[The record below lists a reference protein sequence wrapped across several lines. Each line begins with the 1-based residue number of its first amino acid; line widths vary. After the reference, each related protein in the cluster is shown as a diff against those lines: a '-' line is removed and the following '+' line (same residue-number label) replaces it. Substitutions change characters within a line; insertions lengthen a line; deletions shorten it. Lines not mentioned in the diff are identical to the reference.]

1 MKRMGGLKWLL
12 LTLLGV
18 VAVVPLAAQGVTTG
32 AVRGKVTG
40 SGGAA
45 VAGAQLTLVN
55 TQTGFTMTA
64 VSRDNGLFG
73 FENVTPGGPFTLSAR
88 AIGYRPVSQSGL
100 RVSLGQVV
108 TANLTMEQNAVTLEA
123 LTVTEQ
129 AASPLLSRSR
139 TGASMYVTDSF
150 IRRLPTLSRSFT
162 DLMSTSPQVN
172 GASAPSIAGQNN
184 RYNNIQIDGGVNNDL
199 FGLGTTGTP
208 GGQVSERPI
217 SLEAVKDF
225 QILIAPFDVRQGGF
239 TGGLVNAITKSGTNQ
254 FHGDFFGYGQNQS
267 LDRKTVDRGPLG
279 TDVLNTFHEYQ
290 YGGTV
295 GGPIIKDRLQFF
307 AAVDLKS
314 RASPFTGYLQGI
326 DSVDKAAFG
335 VTVAQADSVA
345 TWSKANL
352 VDPGA
357 VGQVTDHTPDH
368 DIFVKLNGQ
377 LNAKSQLEVSFNHV
391 TASDGSLIRSSS
403 FSGYRSGYELGNA
416 GYQINNTTQTAR
428 VRYNVA
434 LGSRYTN
441 ELLLGYQ
448 KIDDLRNPGMNTP
461 LIFVGTGSAVAI
473 GAERF
478 SQGNVL
484 KQKNYEVTDNLTIAS
499 GHHLF
504 TVGTHN
510 EFFQFYNNFFP
521 GSYGVW
527 GFASAADLYAGTP
540 NHYEIALPLR
550 PGGPLSQFKV
560 NQFGGYLQDVWS
572 TTPKL
577 NLTYGIR
584 LDAPMLPNKPDAN
597 PTLAAVQFT
606 HYTDDGSHGT
616 GSTDVVHTSDFSTAP
631 LWSPRFGF
639 NYDVNGDRS
648 TLIRGGL
655 GIFSGN
661 PPYVWVSNAYANSG
675 LTQETLTCSGAAV
688 PTFTTNLASQ
698 PTSCASGGPPS
709 PPVPSIVFFDHG
721 FKFPQTLRGALGMDK
736 QLGWGTVLT
745 IDLLYTRT
753 LNQFYL
759 NDVNIQGVQS
769 KETGEG
775 GRLLYGVAGT
785 PNGSGI
791 ASTIRVQRISTAFA
805 DVIRQSNSSGDNSYS
820 GTLQLD
826 KRFTGGV
833 AFDAG
838 YTYSKTKDREC
849 LTSSISNSNLRFAV
863 LQGPLDNRPLATSC
877 FDVPNKIALSGVFN
891 IPLGFQASLIYTGV
905 SSTPFTYV
913 VNNDANGDGLGGN
926 DPIYVPRDSAD
937 ITLKNPSDWATL
949 SKYINSDPC
958 LVKARGTVMERNSC
972 RGPFQ
977 SYLNARLTK
986 IFPTVNG
993 QSLEVSLDIFNLPN
1007 LLNKSWG
1014 VIKYTTGF
1022 EDQAIL
1028 NATGYD
1034 VNNQRSQYT
1043 LMNMSGLNAVQA
1055 NSSRYKLLLS
1065 GRYTF

>member
-1 MKRMGGLKWLL
+1 MKRMGGVRWLL
-12 LTLLGV
+12 LATLGAA
-18 VAVVPLAAQGVTTG
+18 VATPLAAQGVTTG
-32 AVRGKVTG
+32 AVRGKVTNA
-40 SGGAA
+40 SGQPVVGAT
-45 VAGAQLTLVN
+45 LSLVN
-55 TQTGFTMTA
+55 TRTGFQITA
-64 VSRDNGLFG
+64 STREDGLFD
-73 FENVTPGGPFTLSAR
+73 FENVTPGGPFTLAAR
-88 AIGYRPVSQSGL
+88 AIGYRPVSRSGL
-100 RVSLGQVV
+100 MVSLGQVV
-108 TANLTMEQNAVTLEA
+108 TADLSMESSAVTLEA

-129 AASPLLSRSR
+129 APSPLLSKAR
-139 TGASMYVTDSF
+139 TGAAVYVTDSF
-150 IRRLPTLSRSFT
+150 IQRLPTLSRNFT
-162 DLMSTSPQVN
+162 DFISTAPQVN
-172 GASAPSIAGQNN
+172 GTSVAGQNN

-199 FGLGTTGTP
+199 FGLGSTGTP
-208 GGQVSERPI
+208 GGQVNERPI
-217 SLEAVKDF
+217 SLEAVKEY

-239 TGGLVNAITKSGTNQ
+239 TGGLVNAVTKSGSNE
-254 FHGDFFGYGQNQS
+254 FHGSFFGYGQNQ
-267 LDRKTVDRGPLG
+267 DIARKTVDRGPLG
-279 TDVLNTFHEYQ
+279 TDVLNNYHEYQ

-295 GGPIIKDRLQFF
+295 SGPIVKDRLQFF

-314 RASPFTGYLQGI
+314 RASPFTAGYLQGV
-326 DSVDKAAFG
+326 DSIDKAAFG
-335 VTVAQADSVA
+335 VTQSQADSVA
-345 TWSKANL
+345 TWAKANL
-352 VDPGA
+352 VDPGSA
-357 VGQVTDHTPDH
+357 GQITDKTPDH

-377 LNAKSQLEVSFNHV
+377 LNSKSQLEVSFNHV

-416 GYQINNTTQTAR
+416 GYSINNTTQTAR

-461 LIFVGTGSAVAI
+461 LIFVGTGSAIAI

-484 KQKNYEVTDNLTIAS
+484 KQKNYEVTDNLTI
-499 GHHLF
+499 GTGTHLV

-510 EFFQFYNNFFP
+510 EFFQFYNQFFP

-527 GFASAADLYAGTP
+527 GFASAAALDAGTP

-550 PGGPLSQFKV
+550 TNGPLAQFKV
-560 NQFGGYLQDVWS
+560 NQIGFYAQDIWS
-572 TTPKL
+572 ATPKFS
-577 NLTYGIR
+577 LTYGVR
-584 LDAPMLPNKPDAN
+584 LDDPLLPGKPDAN
-597 PTLAAVQFT
+597 PALAAVQFT
-606 HYTDDGSHGT
+606 HFTDDGSHGT
-616 GSTDVVHTSDFSTAP
+616 GTTDVANTADFSTSP
-631 LWSPRFGF
+631 LWSPRLGF
-639 NYDVNGDRS
+639 NYDVKGDQS
-648 TLIRGGL
+648 TFIRGGI
-655 GIFSGN
+655 GIFSGR

-675 LTQETLTCSGAAV
+675 LTQETLTCNGASV
-688 PTFTTNLASQ
+688 PTFTTDLASQ

-709 PPVPSIVFFDHG
+709 PPVPSIVYFDHG
-721 FKFPQTLRGALGMDK
+721 FKFPQTLRGALGLDH

-745 IDLLYTRT
+745 VDLLYTRT

-769 KETGEG
+769 KEAGEG
-775 GRLLYGVAGT
+775 GRLMYGVAGT
-785 PNGSGI
+785 PNASGI
-791 ASTIRVQRISTAFA
+791 ASVVGVKRISTSYA

-820 GTLQLD
+820 GTVQLN
-826 KRFTGGV
+826 KRFTGFLS
-833 AFDAG
+833 FDAG

-863 LQGPLDNRPLATSC
+863 LQGPLDDRPLETSC
-877 FDVPNKIALSGVFN
+877 FDVPNKIALTGVFN
-891 IPLGFQASLIYTGV
+891 IPLGFQASVTYTGY

-949 SKYINSDPC
+949 SKYIQSDPC
-958 LVKARGTVMERNSC
+958 LANAKGTVMVRNTC

-977 SYLNARLTK
+977 NYLNARVSK
-986 IFPTVNG
+986 VIPTVHG
-993 QSLEVSLDIFNLPN
+993 QSFEISLDIFNLPN
-1007 LLNKSWG
+1007 LLSASWG
-1014 VIKYTTGF
+1014 VVKYTTGF

-1055 NSSRYKLLLS
+1055 ASSRYKLLLS